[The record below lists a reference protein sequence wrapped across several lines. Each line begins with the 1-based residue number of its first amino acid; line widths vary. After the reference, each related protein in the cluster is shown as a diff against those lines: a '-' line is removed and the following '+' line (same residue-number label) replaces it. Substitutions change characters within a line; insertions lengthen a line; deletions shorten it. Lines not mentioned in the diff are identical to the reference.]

1 MTNDE
6 MRQLIADAPTKSE
19 SIRRLFRAGISKADI
34 GRFMKLRYQH
44 VYNVLL
50 GETPPDQGGVAAS
63 SELAFAALQVD
74 AKGRVQ
80 LPADFLSANG
90 LDKGGTLFCRHD
102 ARGLTLMGRESA
114 LEGLREAA
122 RKRMPDQAALLDAL
136 LKVTDSNGKT
146 EPGKD
151 KP

>member
-1 MTNDE
+1 MTDE
-6 MRQLIADAPTKSE
+6 EMHRLIASARTKSE
-19 SIRRLFRAGISKADI
+19 GIRRLFRAGVSKAAI
-34 GRFMKLRYQH
+34 ARCMELRYQH

-50 GETPPDQGGVAAS
+50 RETSPEQEGVTAP
-63 SELAFAALQVD
+63 SEPAFAALQVD

-90 LDKGGTLFCRHD
+90 LDGGGTLFCRHD
-102 ARGLTLMGRESA
+102 PRGLTLLGRESA

-136 LKVTDSNGKT
+136 LKVTDSNRKT